1 MLQSMGSQG
10 VRAKPLQLCLTV
22 CNTMDCSLPGSSTH
36 RILQAKI
43 LEWVVV
49 PSSRRSS
56 RSRDGTHISGLP
68 ALAGGFSTTSITW
81 EAHFRIEN

>member
-10 VRAKPLQLCLTV
+10 VRAKSLQLCLTV
-22 CNTMDCSLPGSSTH
+22 CNTMDCSLPGSSIH
-36 RILQAKI
+36 RILQARI

-56 RSRDGTHISGLP
+56 RSRDGTHVSSLP
-68 ALAGGFSTTSITW
+68 PLAGGFSTTSITW
-81 EAHFRIEN
+81 EAHFSIEN

>member
-10 VRAKPLQLCLTV
+10 MRAKSLQLCLTV

-56 RSRDGTHISGLP
+56 RSRDGTHVSGLP
-68 ALAGGFSTTSITW
+68 ALAGGFFTTSITW
-81 EAHFRIEN
+81 EAHFSIEN